1 MKTAFGGKDL
11 WTHCIQEAPKQGSSH
26 DALKQTGSKPE
37 VGDKWQQ
44 EDLLVLFI
52 LQISFEATIL
62 EAYSYCKNTKDLWD
76 ILRKMYE
83 NSSNLSRVYEVK
95 KAINN
100 LC

>member
-76 ILRKMYE
+76 TLRKMYE